1 LALVLQSGSR
11 AVVDPAAAAAALLP
25 LAAAA
30 ARRRLVPL
38 LLMMML
44 LIMPRFRGEDDRQAS
59 SGLLGG
65 VETSML

>member
-1 LALVLQSGSR
+1 M
-11 AVVDPAAAAAALLP
+11 
-25 LAAAA
+25 
-30 ARRRLVPL
+30 PL
-38 LLMMML
+38 LLLMML